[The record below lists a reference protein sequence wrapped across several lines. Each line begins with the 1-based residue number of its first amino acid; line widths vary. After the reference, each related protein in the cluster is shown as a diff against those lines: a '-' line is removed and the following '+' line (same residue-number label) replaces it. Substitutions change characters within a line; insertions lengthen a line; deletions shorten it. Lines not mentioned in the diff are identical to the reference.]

1 MTKTEKALEN
11 FGNYNCCQVIIN
23 AFAEELNLNMDTALK
38 ISSGFGGGMT
48 KAEVCG
54 AVSGACMAISLK
66 HGSADWENLESKEKV
81 KKSVN
86 KFMNEF
92 IEKHGSCTCKGLLG
106 YDKSTEEGAKIIKE
120 KELGEKLCPGFIES
134 AIKIAEDI
142 I

>member
-1 MTKTEKALEN
+1 MTKTEKALEK
-11 FGNYNCCQVIIN
+11 FKNYNCCQATISV
-23 AFAEELNLNMDTALK
+23 FAEDLNLDMETALK

-66 HGSADWENLESKEKV
+66 YGSTDWKNEKSK
-81 KKSVN
+81 KKIKEFMN
-86 KFMNEF
+86 KFIKEN
-92 IEKHGSCTCKGLLG
+92 GSCTCKDLLG
-106 YDKSTEEGAKIIKE
+106 YDKSTEEGMKMIKE
-120 KELGEKLCPGFIES
+120 KGLEEKLCPGFIEN